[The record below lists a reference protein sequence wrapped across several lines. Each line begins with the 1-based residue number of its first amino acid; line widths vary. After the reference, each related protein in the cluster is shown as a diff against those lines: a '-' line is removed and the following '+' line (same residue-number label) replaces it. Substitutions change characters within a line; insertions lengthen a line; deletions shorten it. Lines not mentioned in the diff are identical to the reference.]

1 MVIDIEGRTLRGRV
15 FRALDDTQI
24 DEFGW
29 TK

>member
-1 MVIDIEGRTLRGRV
+1 MTVEVEGRTLRARV